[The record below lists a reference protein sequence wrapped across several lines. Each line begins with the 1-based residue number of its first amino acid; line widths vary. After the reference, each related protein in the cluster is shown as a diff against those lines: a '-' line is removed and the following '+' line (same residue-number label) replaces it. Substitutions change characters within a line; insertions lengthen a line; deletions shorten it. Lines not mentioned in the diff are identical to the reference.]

1 MKRGRKKQVVGRCNG
16 SGMVYTATTV
26 AEPHEVYQ
34 LQSPDGRVLG
44 TLAVRSDAVAA
55 VSQLAEAG
63 YTVRVVRVPIEQARS
78 ASEPAPRPQVAED
91 ADAELRRAAARKMPH
106 LLGRHDDNAPLYSVV
121 EICRRSP
128 APAPLYGVAA
138 SGTKGCGT
146 ASTQKR
152 QKPTRKTTPA
162 PHREA
167 VSLSATIEIKIPRRR
182 RLFRSTSA
190 AACERYLCI
199 MREKYGKL

>member
-1 MKRGRKKQVVGRCNG
+1 M
-16 SGMVYTATTV
+16 
-26 AEPHEVYQ
+26 
-34 LQSPDGRVLG
+34 LG

-55 VSQLAEAG
+55 VSQLAESG

-152 QKPTRKTTPA
+152 QNPARTTTPA

>member
-1 MKRGRKKQVVGRCNG
+1 MARAWSTRRRRSPSRTRYTSCKAPTGACWGRW
-16 SGMVYTATTV
+16 
-26 AEPHEVYQ
+26 P
-34 LQSPDGRVLG
+34 
-44 TLAVRSDAVAA
+44 DAVAA

-63 YTVRVVRVPIEQARS
+63 YTVRVVRVPIDQARS

-199 MREKYGKL
+199 IREKYGKL

>member
-1 MKRGRKKQVVGRCNG
+1 
-16 SGMVYTATTV
+16 
-26 AEPHEVYQ
+26 
-34 LQSPDGRVLG
+34 
-44 TLAVRSDAVAA
+44 
-55 VSQLAEAG
+55 
-63 YTVRVVRVPIEQARS
+63 
-78 ASEPAPRPQVAED
+78 
-91 ADAELRRAAARKMPH
+91 MPH

>member
-1 MKRGRKKQVVGRCNG
+1 MKRGRKKQVVGRYNG
-16 SGMVYTATTV
+16 SGMVYTTTTV
-26 AEPHEVYQ
+26 AEPNEVYQ

-63 YTVRVVRVPIEQARS
+63 YTVRVVRVPIDQARS

-106 LLGRHDDNAPLYSVV
+106 LLGRHDDN
-121 EICRRSP
+121 
-128 APAPLYGVAA
+128 APLYGVAA